1 MIRFLRF
8 PYNVLLLVG
17 LGGLVLVPAMLG
29 YLAAGLPSPES
40 LREVRLPVP
49 LRVYSRD
56 GRLVAEFGSERRDP
70 VTLDHV
76 PPMLVRAVLKSL
88 ALQFGVRPD
97 VVVGFGGYTGAPGGL
112 AARLLWKPL
121 VIHEQNSVAGLTNR
135 VLSHIATRTLFA
147 FPGAFAGKVGLV
159 GNPVRTDIAALPAPE
174 SRFAGRCGPLRLLVV
189 GGSLGARVF
198 NEVVPEALA
207 RLPVAERPVVVQQAG
222 AKQLDALRD
231 NYARAGV
238 TADCRAFIDDMA
250 AEYAAADL
258 VLCRAGALTVAELAA
273 AGVAS
278 VLVPF
283 PHAVDDHQTGNAA
296 FLADAGAGILL
307 PQSGL
312 TAECLAAL
320 LADMTR
326 GRCLEMAVAARRL
339 ARTDAASRVADV
351 CEELAE

>member
-1 MIRFLRF
+1 M
-8 PYNVLLLVG
+8 
-17 LGGLVLVPAMLG
+17 
-29 YLAAGLPSPES
+29 
-40 LREVRLPVP
+40 
-49 LRVYSRD
+49 
-56 GRLVAEFGSERRDP
+56 
-70 VTLDHV
+70 
-76 PPMLVRAVLKSL
+76 
-88 ALQFGVRPD
+88 
-97 VVVGFGGYTGAPGGL
+97 
-112 AARLLWKPL
+112 
-121 VIHEQNSVAGLTNR
+121 
-135 VLSHIATRTLFA
+135 
-147 FPGAFAGKVGLV
+147 
-159 GNPVRTDIAALPAPE
+159 
-174 SRFAGRCGPLRLLVV
+174 
-189 GGSLGARVF
+189 
-198 NEVVPEALA
+198 
-207 RLPVAERPVVVQQAG
+207 
-222 AKQLDALRD
+222 RD

-312 TAECLAAL
+312 TAESLAAL

-326 GRCLEMAVAARRL
+326 DRCLEMAVAARRQ